1 MAKIA
6 KQQLLIEY
14 LVSSSDTFALCKSLI
29 KSEYFDPE
37 YRKTINFLHTYF
49 DKYSST
55 PDAIQIE
62 AETGLDVEPRA
73 VTRDQIRYCSEEVET
88 FCRRKALERA
98 VLQCPALIESGDEGT
113 MEKIIKDAIS
123 LSLTKD
129 LGLDY
134 FYDPRSRLEA
144 LALTPQRTST
154 KWKLFD
160 ECIGGGLAR
169 KEMILFSANSGGG
182 KSVALA
188 NLAINFSAQ
197 GLTVMY
203 ISLELSEEMIGQR
216 LDMMLTGIPTVAWKE
231 NMEDIVQ
238 SLNTI
243 APKMGGIYV
252 KRMESGTT
260 ASSIRGYIKEFE
272 LKHNKVPDL
281 LIVDYLDIMG
291 SNEKV
296 SADNI
301 SEKDKRSAE
310 QLRDILFDYNM
321 FGATA
326 SQQNR
331 GAIDAVELNQ
341 SHIAGGLTKVNTVDI
356 YCSVILTPT
365 MKAAGEVGIT
375 FLKTRSSDGVG
386 KTIYLKWDNNSLR
399 MLNLESDKADDDFAI
414 TNKVSSNKKRRSLTD
429 MLEI

>member
-14 LVSSSDTFALCKSLI
+14 LVSSADTFALCNSLI
-29 KSEYFDPE
+29 KAEFFDPE
-37 YRKTINFLHTYF
+37 YRKTLDFVKQYYEEYNT
-49 DKYSST
+49 T
-55 PDAIQIE
+55 PNLVQIE
-62 AETGLDVEPRA
+62 AETGLELEHRV
-73 VTRDQIRYCSEEVET
+73 VTRDEIEYCSKEVET
-88 FCRRKALERA
+88 FCKRRALERA
-98 VLQCPALIESGDEGT
+98 ILASPPLIDTGDYGKVEN
-113 MEKIIKDAIS
+113 IIKDAINMS
-123 LSLTKD
+123 LNKD

-144 LALTPQRTST
+144 LAATPQRTST

-160 ECIGGGLAR
+160 DAIGGGLAR
-169 KEMILFSANSGGG
+169 KEMLLFSANSGGG

-231 NMEDIVQ
+231 NMDEIVQ

-260 ASSIRGYIKEFE
+260 AAMIRGYIKEFE
-272 LKHNKVPDL
+272 LKHNMVPDL

-331 GAIDAVELNQ
+331 SAIEAAELNQ

-356 YCSVILTPT
+356 YCSVILTPS

-386 KTIYLKWDNNSLR
+386 RTIYLKWDNNSLR
-399 MLNLESDKADDDFAI
+399 MLNHDNDKVDEDIAI
-414 TNKVSSNKKRRSLTD
+414 INKVSKNKQKRSLTD

>member
-14 LVSSSDTFALCKSLI
+14 LVSSSDTFALCKPLI
-29 KSEYFDPE
+29 RSEYFDPE
-37 YRKTINFLHTYF
+37 YRKTIDFIHTYY
-49 DKYSST
+49 DDYNATPSSV
-55 PDAIQIE
+55 QIE
-62 AETGLDVEPRA
+62 AETGVEITTRI
-73 VTRDQIRYCSEEVET
+73 VTRDEIEYCSKEIET
-88 FCRRKALERA
+88 FCKRRALERA
-98 VLQCPALIESGDEGT
+98 ILSSPPLIDAGDYGKVET
-113 MEKIIKDAIS
+113 IIKDAINMS
-123 LSLTKD
+123 LNKD

-144 LALTPQRTST
+144 MALSPQRTST

-169 KEMILFSANSGGG
+169 KEMLLFSANSGGG

-231 NMEDIVQ
+231 NMDEIVN

-260 ASSIRGYIKEFE
+260 ASMIRGYIKEFE

-331 GAIDAVELNQ
+331 SAIEAAELNQ

-356 YCSVILTPT
+356 YCSVILTPS

-399 MLNLESDKADDDFAI
+399 MLNLESDREEDDVAI
-414 TNKVSSNKKRRSLTD
+414 TNRVSSAKKRRSLTD

>member
-14 LVSSSDTFALCKSLI
+14 LVSSSDTFALCKPLI
-29 KSEYFDPE
+29 RSEYFDPE
-37 YRKTINFLHTYF
+37 YRKTIDFIHTYY
-49 DKYSST
+49 DDYNATPSSV
-55 PDAIQIE
+55 QIE
-62 AETGLDVEPRA
+62 AETGVEITTRI
-73 VTRDQIRYCSEEVET
+73 VTRDEIEYCSKEIET
-88 FCRRKALERA
+88 FCKRRALERA
-98 VLQCPALIESGDEGT
+98 ILSSPPLIDAGDYGKVET
-113 MEKIIKDAIS
+113 IIKDAINMS
-123 LSLTKD
+123 LNKD

-144 LALTPQRTST
+144 MALSPQRTST

-169 KEMILFSANSGGG
+169 KEMLLFSANSGGG

-188 NLAINFSAQ
+188 NLAINISAQ

-231 NMEDIVQ
+231 NMDEIVN

-260 ASSIRGYIKEFE
+260 ASMIRGYIKEFE

-331 GAIDAVELNQ
+331 SAIEAAELNQ

-356 YCSVILTPT
+356 YCSVILTPS

-399 MLNLESDKADDDFAI
+399 MLNLESDREEDDVAI
-414 TNKVSSNKKRRSLTD
+414 TNRVSSAKKRRSLTD